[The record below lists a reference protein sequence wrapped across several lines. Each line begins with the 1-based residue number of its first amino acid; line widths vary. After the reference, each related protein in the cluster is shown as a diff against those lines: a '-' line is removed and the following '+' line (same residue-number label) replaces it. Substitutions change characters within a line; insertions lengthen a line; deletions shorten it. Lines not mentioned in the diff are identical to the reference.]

1 MALFHFSH
9 LQYGKVGVESLYR
22 FQFSFQNETTTI
34 LACMC
39 CHCAILTPGFILSC
53 RFEKKLGKLC
63 NKFETLVTLC
73 SCHFTHT
80 LPPSHPPTI
89 TPTIT
94 PSTIT
99 PSTITPSHRHTFP
112 PSHHSQ
118 FPQATWALSV
128 ASCRVVWQRQLLLSR
143 GWTECYHKWSRCH
156 SPGGEHQPIETP
168 AYGPVT
174 IMCNSTQSFIVPH
187 PLPALDCS

>member
-1 MALFHFSH
+1 MTLCINMALFHFRH

-73 SCHFTHT
+73 SRHFTHT

-94 PSTIT
+94 PSHHHTL
-99 PSTITPSHRHTFP
+99 SPSHLPTII
-112 PSHHSQ
+112 SL
-118 FPQATWALSV
+118 TI
-128 ASCRVVWQRQLLLSR
+128 
-143 GWTECYHKWSRCH
+143 
-156 SPGGEHQPIETP
+156 SPGHL
-168 AYGPVT
+168 
-174 IMCNSTQSFIVPH
+174 STRCGFMPSCLAATAV
-187 PLPALDCS
+187 ALAWLD